1 MSNARKLAD
10 NLPSEGQL
18 GNRNLLINSG
28 FSISQRG
35 DYTSA
40 TSVSNDT
47 YYVDRWK
54 VRLSGVSANIQ
65 HIKGSNASPNY
76 PNIGSNTLKL
86 TATSTA
92 SGILRHLQ
100 QVEGFLKGRELTFS
114 AWVKSN
120 SSDARLFQYQ
130 HGSSNRVA
138 SSAHTGGGGWEKLI
152 VTATNN
158 ATSNNQ
164 LYFDAAIAS
173 SSFANVSIASGDY
186 IEIAEPQLEFGSQ
199 STPFEHEL
207 YDTTIRKCGR
217 YYQRISADAGFDYG
231 AVAPA
236 IGSTAAWYVPLPLK
250 YGDMRV
256 DPTLSYSAVGD
267 FRITLQHSSS
277 STCTSIGIG
286 YNHTDRPMLSVQAG
300 SNSAG
305 SLRMF
310 GFNGASSGWIAFDAE
325 L

>member
-10 NLPSEGQL
+10 NLPTEGQL
-18 GNRNLLINSG
+18 GDRNLLINSG

-186 IEIAEPQLEFGSQ
+186 IEIAEPQMEVGPQ
-199 STPFEHEL
+199 STPFEHRSYADEK
-207 YDTTIRKCGR
+207 YRCARYFVHVGTGHFAGYQNGVSNAVCTIPLVTPLRALPSITASGTR
-217 YYQRISADAGFDYG
+217 HIWRHNGFNTISS
-231 AVAPA
+231 
-236 IGSTAAWYVPLPLK
+236 STV
-250 YGDMRV
+250 
-256 DPTLSYSAVGD
+256 
-267 FRITLQHSSS
+267 SSS
-277 STCTSIGIG
+277 SANFNDNGKHRFSIEVNTDGGGSGANG
-286 YNHTDRPMLSVQAG
+286 YVACVYYSQLY
-300 SNSAG
+300 
-305 SLRMF
+305 L
-310 GFNGASSGWIAFDAE
+310 DAE

>member
-10 NLPSEGQL
+10 NLPTDGQL
-18 GNRNLLINSG
+18 GDRNLLINSG

-199 STPFEHEL
+199 STPFENEPVGVTL
-207 YDTTIRKCGR
+207 SKCQR
-217 YYQRISADAGFDYG
+217 YYAEAGF
-231 AVAPA
+231 VASDSAPSRYYNT
-236 IGSTAAWYVPLPLK
+236 INLPVE
-250 YGDMRV
+250 MRTK
-256 DPTLSYSAVGD
+256 PTLTTGGIDSGSGAALNWTWDNTETFNSKRNFYQGTANSVISSAW
-267 FRITLQHSSS
+267 FK
-277 STCTSIGIG
+277 
-286 YNHTDRPMLSVQAG
+286 
-300 SNSAG
+300 
-305 SLRMF
+305 
-310 GFNGASSGWIAFDAE
+310 FDAE